1 MCEEMRYQL
10 NKTKMEKD
18 EAEKEHR
25 EYRTKTKRDLDIK
38 DQVRF
43 DTNVVPAAIKDITN
57 GFFLKFLWFYSCH
70 LFLLYSF

>member
-1 MCEEMRYQL
+1 MRYQL

-25 EYRTKTKRDLDIK
+25 EYRTKTKRDLEIK

-43 DTNVVPAAIKDITN
+43 DPSVTAAIKDITN
-57 GFFLKFLWFYSCH
+57 VFF
-70 LFLLYSF
+70 